1 MDLLWFYRYKRG
13 GGKSSFV
20 DWEFSAGLDDWSKA
34 PAPAQVGKRLFE
46 ALFQQELSPRW
57 VALTNNVM
65 HWMYG
70 LGWGALYGIVA
81 GSVWPPRVRSGLL
94 FGTVVWTADYIVLPL
109 AKVYKPM
116 WEYDV
121 PTLAKDLSAHLVYGV
136 GTSLAF
142 NARH

>member
-13 GGKSSFV
+13 GGESSFV

-65 HWMYG
+65 HWICG
-70 LGWGALYGIVA
+70 
-81 GSVWPPRVRSGLL
+81 L